1 VFFGSAVFLFCFLPI
16 ALLIFW
22 LAPRRWRMPV
32 LFILSLTFYA
42 WGDPLFLPLLAC
54 SAVGNYYLGK
64 LVVKGSRPALVIG
77 IVANFIPLA
86 IFKYLHFALA
96 QFGAES
102 LLGSW
107 HVRLP
112 VGISFYTFM
121 AVSYLIDLHRGRV
134 APATKLTDF
143 GAYLTMFPHLVAGPI
158 VRWATVR
165 TQILS
170 HKFDPVLAAE
180 GGRRFIIGLAKKSVL
195 SDSISTMVDQT
206 FAQGAG
212 TQSLATSWIVM
223 IAYSLQIYL
232 DFSGYSDMAIGLA
245 GMLGIRFE
253 ENFAYPY
260 VARTVAEFWRRWH
273 ISLGSWF
280 RDYVYIPLG
289 GSRVSQLMLWRNLF
303 IVWFLTGLWHGA
315 NWTFITW
322 GLWFG
327 LLLGL
332 EKTLWGRYIARAPKI
347 VQHAYV
353 LLAVVIS
360 WVFFRS
366 PNMTYAMTWLKGM
379 FWPTHGW
386 WGDAGWWLRE
396 DAVLLVI
403 AVFAAFAIV
412 PRLIARFVPQ
422 LPTLWA
428 AEETM
433 PRAKADA
440 KDVGGL
446 DLGAAGAVDYG
457 PEAPVAYPEAP
468 QSPTGG
474 VFDPVGSSAVVE
486 TRLRNWGTWRT
497 RVTIGVEAVWLLGI
511 LVVAIAFVI
520 AATYHPFIYFRF

>member
-1 VFFGSAVFLFCFLPI
+1 MFFGSAVFLFVYLPI

-22 LAPRRWRMPV
+22 VSPRTWRMPV

-42 WGDPLFLPLLAC
+42 WGDPVFLPLLAC
-54 SAVGNYYLGK
+54 SAIGNYYLGK
-64 LVVKGSRPALVIG
+64 LVVKKSRPALVIG
-77 IVANFIPLA
+77 IIANFIPLA
-86 IFKYLHFALA
+86 VFKYLHFALA

-121 AVSYLIDLHRGRV
+121 AVSYLIDLWRGRV
-134 APATKLTDF
+134 EPARKLTDF

-165 TQILS
+165 AQIMT

-180 GGRRFIIGLAKKSVL
+180 GGRRFIIGLAKKSIL
-195 SDSISTMVDQT
+195 ADSLANMVDQA
-206 FAQGAG
+206 FGQHAG
-212 TQSLATSWIVM
+212 TQSMATSWVVM
-223 IAYSLQIYL
+223 IGYSLQIYL

-260 VARTVAEFWRRWH
+260 VSKTVAEFWRRWH

-289 GSRVSQLMLWRNLF
+289 GSRGSQLMLWRNLF

-332 EKTLWGRYIARAPKI
+332 EKTLWGKYIAKAPKFI
-347 VQHAYV
+347 QHFYV
-353 LLAVVIS
+353 LVCVIIS

-366 PNMTYAMTWLKGM
+366 PDMSYAITWLHSM
-379 FWPTHGW
+379 FWPVNGF
-386 WGDAGWWLRE
+386 WGNAGWWLRE
-396 DAVLLVI
+396 EAVLLTF

-412 PRLIARFVPQ
+412 PRLVRRFAPQ
-422 LPTLWA
+422 VPTLWA

-433 PRAKADA
+433 PRGKKDA
-440 KDVGGL
+440 TDPGAL
-446 DLGAAGAVDYG
+446 DLGAPGAVEYG
-457 PEAPVAYPEAP
+457 PDAPAAYPEAE

-474 VFDPVGSSAVVE
+474 VFDPVGSAAVLD
-486 TRLRNWGTWRT
+486 TRLKNKGTWRT
-497 RVTIGVEAVWLLGI
+497 RWTLGLEAVWLLAI
-511 LVVAIAFVI
+511 LVVGIAFVI
-520 AATYHPFIYFRF
+520 AATYRPFIYFRF